1 MDKVHKAIDVVII
14 GSGVTGLTA
23 ALYTGRMKLSTI
35 VLETD
40 LVGGQI
46 VNASEIENYPGFTS
60 IRGSELVEK
69 IRQQAEFF
77 GASIDEFDKIV
88 NVELTD
94 KKKIVETESF
104 VYEPKVVIIATGM
117 TRRKLPLPEES
128 RFLSKG
134 IHYCELCD
142 GHMYQDKTIAVV
154 GGGNAAL
161 DAAKF
166 LTKYAKKLYIIHRS
180 PVLTADV
187 LTQEN
192 VLKNP
197 MVEVLLNT
205 EIRKAK
211 GDKTLEMLELYG
223 KTEGKTEGKTYE
235 LPVDGLFV
243 DIGVVPNTAMFS
255 KYINIDS
262 AGNILAGEDCK
273 TNVAGVFAAGDVRA
287 KQIRQLTTAMA
298 DGTVAAILAEK
309 YIGN

>member
-1 MDKVHKAIDVVII
+1 MEKRHKALDVII
-14 GSGVTGLTA
+14 IGCGVTGLTA
-23 ALYTGRMKLSTI
+23 ALYTGRMKLSTL
-35 VLETD
+35 VLEAD

-46 VNASEIENYPGFTS
+46 VNAHEIENYPGFAS
-60 IRGSELVEK
+60 IKGSELVEK

-77 GASIDEFDKIV
+77 GASIDEFDRIV
-88 NVELTD
+88 NVEFTNE
-94 KKKIVETESF
+94 KKIVETESYI
-104 VYEPKVVIIATGM
+104 YEPKAVIIATGM
-117 TRRKLPLPEES
+117 TRRKLPLPEEKH
-128 RFLSKG
+128 FLSKG
-134 IHYCELCD
+134 IHYCKLCD
-142 GHMYQDKTIAVV
+142 GHMYQDKIVAVV

-180 PVLTADV
+180 PALTADA
-187 LTQEN
+187 LTQER
-192 VLKNP
+192 VLENS

-205 EIRKAK
+205 EIQKASGNK
-211 GDKTLEMLELYG
+211 VLEKLTLYDKNKDKTYD
-223 KTEGKTEGKTYE
+223 

-243 DIGVVPNTAMFS
+243 DIGVVPNTSMFS

-273 TNVAGVFAAGDVRA
+273 TNIEGVFAAGDVRA
-287 KQIRQLTTAMA
+287 KQVRQLTTAAA

>member
-180 PVLTADV
+180 PALTADA
-187 LTQEN
+187 LTQDS
-192 VLKNP
+192 VLRNP

-205 EIRKAK
+205 EILKAK
-211 GDKTLEMLELYG
+211 GDKVLETLELYG
-223 KTEGKTEGKTYE
+223 KTEGKTYD

-243 DIGVVPNTAMFS
+243 DIGVIPNTSMFS
-255 KYINIDS
+255 KYVNIDL
-262 AGNILAGEDCK
+262 AGNILAGEDCR

-287 KQIRQLTTAMA
+287 KQVRQLTTAMA

-309 YIGN
+309 YIEN

>member
-69 IRQQAEFF
+69 IRRQAEFF
-77 GASIDEFDKIV
+77 GASIDEFDKIL

-104 VYEPKVVIIATGM
+104 VYEPKAVIIATGM

-180 PVLTADV
+180 PALTADA
-187 LTQEN
+187 LTQDS
-192 VLKNP
+192 VLRNP

-205 EIRKAK
+205 EILKAK
-211 GDKTLEMLELYG
+211 GDKVLETLELYG
-223 KTEGKTEGKTYE
+223 KTEGKTYD

-243 DIGVVPNTAMFS
+243 DIGVIPNTSMFS
-255 KYINIDS
+255 KYVNIDL
-262 AGNILAGEDCK
+262 AGNILAGEDCR

-287 KQIRQLTTAMA
+287 KQVRQLTTAMA

-309 YIGN
+309 YIEN

>member
-1 MDKVHKAIDVVII
+1 MEKAHKAIDVVII

-23 ALYTGRMKLSTI
+23 ALYAGRMKLSTL

-69 IRQQAEFF
+69 IRQQAELF
-77 GASIDEFDKIV
+77 GASIDEFDKII

-94 KKKIVETESF
+94 TKKIVETESF
-104 VYEPKVVIIATGM
+104 IYEPKVVIIATGM

-180 PVLTADV
+180 PALTADV

-211 GDKTLEMLELYG
+211 GDKTLEMLELY
-223 KTEGKTEGKTYE
+223 GKTEGKTYE

>member
-1 MDKVHKAIDVVII
+1 MEKEHKAIDVVII

-77 GASIDEFDKIV
+77 GASIDEFDKIIK
-88 NVELTD
+88 VELTD

-180 PVLTADV
+180 PALTADA
-187 LTQEN
+187 LTQDS

-205 EIRKAK
+205 EILKAK
-211 GDKTLEMLELYG
+211 GDKVLETLELYG
-223 KTEGKTEGKTYE
+223 KTEGKTYD

-243 DIGVVPNTAMFS
+243 DIGVIPNTSMFS
-255 KYINIDS
+255 KYVNIDL
-262 AGNILAGEDCK
+262 AGNILAGEDCR

-287 KQIRQLTTAMA
+287 KQVRQLTTAMA

>member
-1 MDKVHKAIDVVII
+1 MEKAHKAIDVVII

-23 ALYTGRMKLSTI
+23 ALYAGRMKLSTL

-69 IRQQAEFF
+69 IRQQAELF
-77 GASIDEFDKIV
+77 GASIDEFDKII

-94 KKKIVETESF
+94 TKKIVETESF
-104 VYEPKVVIIATGM
+104 IYEPKVVIIATGM

-180 PVLTADV
+180 PALTADV

-211 GDKTLEMLELYG
+211 GDKTLEMLELYD
-223 KTEGKTEGKTYE
+223 KKEEKTYE

>member
-1 MDKVHKAIDVVII
+1 MDKVHKAIDVIII

-104 VYEPKVVIIATGM
+104 VYEPKAVIIATGM

-180 PVLTADV
+180 PALTADA
-187 LTQEN
+187 LTQDS
-192 VLKNP
+192 VLRNP

-205 EIRKAK
+205 EILKAK
-211 GDKTLEMLELYG
+211 GDKVLETLELYG
-223 KTEGKTEGKTYE
+223 KTEGKTYD

-243 DIGVVPNTAMFS
+243 DIGVIPNTSMFS
-255 KYINIDS
+255 KYVNIDL
-262 AGNILAGEDCK
+262 AGNILAGEDCR

-287 KQIRQLTTAMA
+287 KQVRQLTTAMA

-309 YIGN
+309 YIEN

>member
-1 MDKVHKAIDVVII
+1 MEKAHKAIDVVII

-23 ALYTGRMKLSTI
+23 ALYTGRMKLSTL

-180 PVLTADV
+180 PALTADA
-187 LTQEN
+187 LTQES
-192 VLKNP
+192 VLRNP

-205 EIRKAK
+205 EILKAK
-211 GDKTLEMLELYG
+211 GDKVLETLELYG
-223 KTEGKTEGKTYE
+223 KTEGKTYD

-243 DIGVVPNTAMFS
+243 DIGVIPNTSMFS
-255 KYINIDS
+255 KYVNIDL
-262 AGNILAGEDCK
+262 AGNILAGEDCR
-273 TNVAGVFAAGDVRA
+273 TNVTGVFAAGDVRA
-287 KQIRQLTTAMA
+287 KQVRQLTTAMA

-309 YIGN
+309 YIEN

>member
-69 IRQQAEFF
+69 IRRQAEFF

-180 PVLTADV
+180 PALTADA
-187 LTQEN
+187 LTQDS
-192 VLKNP
+192 VLRNP

-205 EIRKAK
+205 EILKAK
-211 GDKTLEMLELYG
+211 GDKVLETLELYG
-223 KTEGKTEGKTYE
+223 KTEGKTYD

-243 DIGVVPNTAMFS
+243 DIGVIPNTSMFS
-255 KYINIDS
+255 KYVNIDL
-262 AGNILAGEDCK
+262 AGNILAGEDCR

-287 KQIRQLTTAMA
+287 KQVRQLTTAMA

-309 YIGN
+309 YIEN

>member
-1 MDKVHKAIDVVII
+1 M
-14 GSGVTGLTA
+14 
-23 ALYTGRMKLSTI
+23 
-35 VLETD
+35 
-40 LVGGQI
+40 
-46 VNASEIENYPGFTS
+46 
-60 IRGSELVEK
+60 EK

-180 PVLTADV
+180 PALTADA
-187 LTQEN
+187 LTQDS
-192 VLKNP
+192 VLRNP

-205 EIRKAK
+205 EILKAK
-211 GDKTLEMLELYG
+211 GDKVLETLELYG
-223 KTEGKTEGKTYE
+223 KTEGKTYD

-243 DIGVVPNTAMFS
+243 DIGVIPNTSMFS
-255 KYINIDS
+255 KYVNIDL
-262 AGNILAGEDCK
+262 AGNILAGEDCR

-287 KQIRQLTTAMA
+287 KQVRQLTTAMA

-309 YIGN
+309 YIEN

>member
-1 MDKVHKAIDVVII
+1 MEKAHKAIDVVII

-23 ALYTGRMKLSTI
+23 ALYAGRMKLSTL

-69 IRQQAEFF
+69 IRQQAELF
-77 GASIDEFDKIV
+77 GASIDEFDKII

-94 KKKIVETESF
+94 TKKIVETESF
-104 VYEPKVVIIATGM
+104 IYEPKVVIIATGM

-223 KTEGKTEGKTYE
+223 KTEGKTYE

>member
-1 MDKVHKAIDVVII
+1 MEKQHKVMDVVII

-23 ALYTGRMKLSTI
+23 ALYTGRMKLTTL
-35 VLETD
+35 VLEAD

-46 VNASEIENYPGFTS
+46 INAHEIENYPGFIS
-60 IRGSELVEK
+60 IKGSELVEK
-69 IRQQAEFF
+69 IRQQAESF
-77 GASIDEFDKIV
+77 GASIDEFDRIV
-88 NVELTD
+88 NVKLTD

-104 VYEPKVVIIATGM
+104 IYEPKTVIIATGM
-117 TRRKLPLPEES
+117 TRRKLPLPEEN

-142 GHMYQDKTIAVV
+142 GHMYQDKIIAVV

-166 LTKYAKKLYIIHRS
+166 LTKYAKKLYVIHRS
-180 PVLTADV
+180 PALTADALTKESV
-187 LTQEN
+187 LQ
-192 VLKNP
+192 NP

-211 GDKTLEMLELYG
+211 GNKVLETLQLYDKKEEKSYD
-223 KTEGKTEGKTYE
+223 

-243 DIGVVPNTAMFS
+243 AIGVVPNTALFARQ
-255 KYINIDS
+255 IDIDS

-273 TNVAGVFAAGDVRA
+273 TNVAGVFAAGDVRT

-298 DGTVAAILAEK
+298 DGTVAAILAER

>member
-1 MDKVHKAIDVVII
+1 MEKAHKAIDVVII

-23 ALYTGRMKLSTI
+23 ALYTGRMKLSTL

-69 IRQQAEFF
+69 IRQQAELF
-77 GASIDEFDKIV
+77 GASIDEFDKII

-94 KKKIVETESF
+94 TKKIVETESF
-104 VYEPKVVIIATGM
+104 IYEPKVVIIATGM

-223 KTEGKTEGKTYE
+223 KTEGKTYE

>member
-1 MDKVHKAIDVVII
+1 MEKAHKAIDVVII

-23 ALYTGRMKLSTI
+23 ALYTGRMKLSTL

-69 IRQQAEFF
+69 IRQQAELF
-77 GASIDEFDKIV
+77 GASIDEFDKII

-94 KKKIVETESF
+94 TKKIVETESF
-104 VYEPKVVIIATGM
+104 IYEPKVVIIATGM

-180 PVLTADV
+180 PALTADV

-211 GDKTLEMLELYG
+211 GDKTLEMLELY
-223 KTEGKTEGKTYE
+223 GKTEGKTYE

>member
-1 MDKVHKAIDVVII
+1 MEKEHKAIDIVII

-23 ALYTGRMKLSTI
+23 ALYTGRMKLSTL

-46 VNASEIENYPGFTS
+46 VNANEIENYPGFTS

-94 KKKIVETESF
+94 KKKTVETESF
-104 VYEPKVVIIATGM
+104 IYEPKVVIIATGM
-117 TRRKLPLPEES
+117 TRRKLPLPEEN

-180 PVLTADV
+180 PALTADA
-187 LTQEN
+187 LTQDS

-211 GDKTLEMLELYG
+211 GDKLLETLELY
-223 KTEGKTEGKTYE
+223 GKTEGKTYE

-255 KYINIDS
+255 KYVNIDS
-262 AGNILAGEDCK
+262 AGNILAGEDCR

-287 KQIRQLTTAMA
+287 KQVRQLTTAMA

>member
-1 MDKVHKAIDVVII
+1 MYKTEKHINLLRYGEVVYCMDKVHKAIDVVII

-142 GHMYQDKTIAVV
+142 GHMAIPI
-154 GGGNAAL
+154 NW
-161 DAAKF
+161 
-166 LTKYAKKLYIIHRS
+166 
-180 PVLTADV
+180 
-187 LTQEN
+187 
-192 VLKNP
+192 
-197 MVEVLLNT
+197 
-205 EIRKAK
+205 
-211 GDKTLEMLELYG
+211 
-223 KTEGKTEGKTYE
+223 E
-235 LPVDGLFV
+235 LP
-243 DIGVVPNTAMFS
+243 A
-255 KYINIDS
+255 
-262 AGNILAGEDCK
+262 
-273 TNVAGVFAAGDVRA
+273 
-287 KQIRQLTTAMA
+287 
-298 DGTVAAILAEK
+298 
-309 YIGN
+309 

>member
-1 MDKVHKAIDVVII
+1 MEKAHKAIDVVII

-23 ALYTGRMKLSTI
+23 ALYAGRMKLSTL

-180 PVLTADV
+180 PALTADA
-187 LTQEN
+187 LTQDS
-192 VLKNP
+192 VLRNP

-205 EIRKAK
+205 EILKAK
-211 GDKTLEMLELYG
+211 GDKVLETLELYG
-223 KTEGKTEGKTYE
+223 KTEGKTYD

-243 DIGVVPNTAMFS
+243 DIGVIPNTSMFS
-255 KYINIDS
+255 KYVNIDL
-262 AGNILAGEDCK
+262 AGNILAGEDCR

-287 KQIRQLTTAMA
+287 KQVRQLTTAMA

-309 YIGN
+309 YIEN

>member
-1 MDKVHKAIDVVII
+1 MEKAHKAIDVVII

-23 ALYTGRMKLSTI
+23 ALYTGRMKLSTL

-69 IRQQAEFF
+69 IRQQAECF
-77 GASIDEFDKIV
+77 GASIDEFDKII

-94 KKKIVETESF
+94 TKKIVETESF
-104 VYEPKVVIIATGM
+104 IYESKVVIIATGM

-180 PVLTADV
+180 PALTADV

-211 GDKTLEMLELYG
+211 GDKTLEMLELY
-223 KTEGKTEGKTYE
+223 GKTEGKTYE

>member
-1 MDKVHKAIDVVII
+1 MEKEHKAIDVVII

-77 GASIDEFDKIV
+77 GASIDEFDKIIK
-88 NVELTD
+88 VELTD

-104 VYEPKVVIIATGM
+104 IYGPKVVIIATGM

-180 PVLTADV
+180 PALTADA
-187 LTQEN
+187 LTQDS

-205 EIRKAK
+205 EILKAK
-211 GDKTLEMLELYG
+211 GDKVLETLELYG
-223 KTEGKTEGKTYE
+223 KTEGKTYD

-243 DIGVVPNTAMFS
+243 DIGVIPNTSMFS
-255 KYINIDS
+255 KYVNIDL
-262 AGNILAGEDCK
+262 AGNILAGEDCR

-287 KQIRQLTTAMA
+287 KQVRQLTTAMA

-309 YIGN
+309 YIEN

>member
-1 MDKVHKAIDVVII
+1 MEKAHKAIDVVII

-23 ALYTGRMKLSTI
+23 ALYAGRMKLSTL

-69 IRQQAEFF
+69 IRQQAELF
-77 GASIDEFDKIV
+77 GASIDEFDKII

-94 KKKIVETESF
+94 TKKIVETESF
-104 VYEPKVVIIATGM
+104 IYEPKVVIIATGM
-117 TRRKLPLPEES
+117 TRLKLPLPEES

-180 PVLTADV
+180 PALTADV
-187 LTQEN
+187 LTQET

-211 GDKTLEMLELYG
+211 GDKTLEMLELY
-223 KTEGKTEGKTYE
+223 GKTEGKTYE

>member
-1 MDKVHKAIDVVII
+1 MEKAHKVIDVVII

-23 ALYTGRMKLSTI
+23 ALYTGRMKLSTL
-35 VLETD
+35 VLEAD

-46 VNASEIENYPGFTS
+46 VNANEIENYPGFTS
-60 IRGSELVEK
+60 IKGSELVEK

-94 KKKIVETESF
+94 KKKIVETESAI
-104 VYEPKVVIIATGM
+104 YEPKVVIIATGM

-142 GHMYQDKTIAVV
+142 GHMYQDKIIAVV

-180 PVLTADV
+180 PALTADA
-187 LTQEN
+187 LTQDS
-192 VLKNP
+192 VLQNP

-205 EIRKAK
+205 EILKATGNK
-211 GDKTLEMLELYG
+211 ALEALELYD
-223 KTEGKTEGKTYE
+223 KKEEKTYE

-262 AGNILAGEDCK
+262 AGNILAGEDCR
-273 TNVAGVFAAGDVRA
+273 TNVVGVFAAGDVRA